1 MEARPNPSFR
11 WPEPAQQAVP
21 APSAENKKRLLLQS
35 MSWRRR
41 SGAQVN
47 PLAPRPAPRPL
58 ALAVVIAVVRKP
70 SGGMPPLCRQVM
82 ADSEFACVHAYL
94 ANSRARSAEN
104 HCAVRSL
111 GKPVR
116 FNPHLKPEAIDSDIQ
131 I

>member
-1 MEARPNPSFR
+1 MEARRNPFFG
-11 WPEPAQQAVP
+11 WPKPAQQAVP

-58 ALAVVIAVVRKP
+58 TLPVVTAVVRKP
-70 SGGMPPLCRQVM
+70 SGGSPHMLAVM